1 MQVMTG
7 LMTGRLAA
15 LALVLVL
22 TAAAPAANAADTYP
36 TRPPHMIVTF
46 AAGGSSD
53 IMARTAAKA
62 MSEGL
67 GETVVVENRPGAG
80 GNVGA
85 EYVAHAAPD
94 GYTMLFGTIGTMGVG
109 PSLYKH
115 LNYDPLK
122 DLAPVGIL
130 HTLPNILI
138 VHVSLPVHNLK
149 ELIAYA
155 KAHPGQLTFASA
167 GTGSISHLAGELF
180 KEAAGI
186 DIVHVPYQSGGGS
199 MSADMIAGRVSMML
213 ETVTNA
219 LALVKTGQLQA
230 LAVTTPQRSQAVPDL
245 PTFAEAGLPGFDV
258 SSWTGLFV
266 PAGTPAP
273 IIERLNA
280 ETQRIAHDPAYIAQM
295 KTIGTDVA
303 ASTPE
308 QFGAFV
314 HAEVKKWG
322 RAIKQAGVTVQ

>member
-1 MQVMTG
+1 MTR
-7 LMTGRLAA
+7 LLTGRIAVMAMSAA
-15 LALVLVL
+15 L
-22 TAAAPAANAADTYP
+22 TFAAAMADAADTYP
-36 TRPPHMIVTF
+36 MRPPHMIVTF

-62 MSEGL
+62 IGDGL
-67 GETVVVENRPGAG
+67 GETVVVENKPGAG

-94 GYTMLFGTIGTMGVG
+94 GYTMLFGTIGTMGIG

-130 HTLPNILI
+130 HELPNVLI
-138 VHVSLPVHNLK
+138 VHVSLPVHDLK
-149 ELIAYA
+149 GLIAYA

-167 GTGSISHLAGELF
+167 GSGTVSHLSGELF

-186 DIVHVPYQSGGGS
+186 DIVHVPYHAGGGS
-199 MSADMIAGRVSMML
+199 VSTDLIAGRVSMML

-219 LALVKTGQLQA
+219 MALVKTGELRA
-230 LAVTTPQRSQAVPDL
+230 LAVTTPERSKALPDL
-245 PTFAEAGLPGFDV
+245 PTFAEAGLPGFAV

-266 PAGTPAP
+266 PAGTPAG
-273 IIERLNA
+273 IIQRLNT
-280 ETQRIAHDPAYIAQM
+280 ETQRIAHDPAYIEQM

-322 RAIKQAGVTVQ
+322 QAIKQAGVTVE

>member
-1 MQVMTG
+1 MTPKLWRTIAVG
-7 LMTGRLAA
+7 
-15 LALVLVL
+15 LALGVLV
-22 TAAAPAANAADTYP
+22 AAPARAADKYL

-53 IMARTAAKA
+53 LMARTAAKA

-67 GETVVVENRPGAG
+67 GENVVVENRPGAG

-85 EYVAHAAPD
+85 EYVAHASAD
-94 GYTMLFGTIGTMGVG
+94 GYTLLFGTIGTMGVG

-219 LALVKTGQLQA
+219 LALVKSGQLRA
-230 LAVTTPQRSQAVPDL
+230 LAVTTPQRSPAVPDL

-266 PAGTPAP
+266 PAGTPKP
-273 IIERLNA
+273 IIAKLNA
-280 ETQRIAHDPAYIAQM
+280 ETQRIAHDPAYVAQM
-295 KTIGTDVA
+295 KAIGTDVA
-303 ASTPE
+303 TDTPE
-308 QFGAFV
+308 QFGSFV
-314 HAEVKKWG
+314 HAEVEKWG
-322 RAIKQAGVTVQ
+322 RAVKQAGVTIQ

>member
-1 MQVMTG
+1 MSLRPWLVLG
-7 LMTGRLAA
+7 LA
-15 LALVLVL
+15 LAL
-22 TAAAPAANAADTYP
+22 TGGAAAGADAADKYP
-36 TRPPHMIVTF
+36 VRPPHMIVTF

-67 GETVVVENRPGAG
+67 GQNVVVENKPGAG

-85 EYVAHAAPD
+85 EYVAHSAAD
-94 GYTMLFGTIGTMGVG
+94 GYTMLFGTIGTMGIG

-130 HTLPNILI
+130 HTLPNVLI
-138 VHVSLPVHNLK
+138 VHVSLPVHSLK

-155 KAHPGQLTFASA
+155 KAHPGKLTFASA
-167 GTGSISHLAGELF
+167 GSGSVSHLAGELF

-186 DIVHVPYQSGGGS
+186 DIVHVPYHAGGGS
-199 MSADMIAGRVSMML
+199 VSADLIAGRVSMML

-219 LALVKTGQLQA
+219 LALVKTGQLRA
-230 LAVTTPQRSQAVPDL
+230 LAVTTPQRSDAVPDL
-245 PTFAEAGLPGFDV
+245 PTFAEAGLPGFAV

-266 PAGTPAP
+266 PAGTPAA
-273 IIERLNA
+273 IINRLNA
-280 ETQRIAHDPAYIAQM
+280 ETQRIAHDPAYVAAM
-295 KTIGTDVA
+295 KRIGTDVA
-303 ASTPE
+303 SSTPQE
-308 QFGAFV
+308 FTGFV
-314 HAEVKKWG
+314 HGEVRKWG
-322 RAIKQAGVTVQ
+322 KAVRQAGVKVE

>member
-1 MQVMTG
+1 MK
-7 LMTGRLAA
+7 LAA
-15 LALVLVL
+15 WLGLGVTLALG
-22 TAAAPAANAADTYP
+22 AAMTAPAMAADKYP
-36 TRPPHMIVTF
+36 ARPPHMIVTF

-53 IMARTAAKA
+53 LMARTAAKA
-62 MSEGL
+62 MSDGL
-67 GETVVVENRPGAG
+67 GENIVVENKGGAG

-94 GYTMLFGTIGTMGVG
+94 GYTMLFGTIGTMGIG

-138 VHVSLPVHNLK
+138 VHVSLPVHSLK

-155 KAHPGQLTFASA
+155 KANPGKLTFASA
-167 GTGSISHLAGELF
+167 GSGSVSHLAGELF

-186 DIVHVPYQSGGGS
+186 DIVHVPYHAGGGS
-199 MSADMIAGRVSMML
+199 VSADLIAGRVSMML

-219 LALVKTGQLQA
+219 LALVKTGQLRA
-230 LAVTTPQRSQAVPDL
+230 LAVTTPQRSDAVPDL
-245 PTFAEAGLPGFDV
+245 PTFAEAGLPGFEV

-266 PAGTPAP
+266 PAGTPAS
-273 IIERLNA
+273 IIQRLNA

-295 KTIGTDVA
+295 KKIGTDVA

-308 QFGAFV
+308 QFSAFV
-314 HAEVKKWG
+314 HAEVQKWG
-322 RAIKQAGVTVQ
+322 KAVKQAGVKIE

>member
-1 MQVMTG
+1 MK
-7 LMTGRLAA
+7 LMSWPIAA
-15 LALVLVL
+15 AVVLALG
-22 TAAAPAANAADTYP
+22 AASAAPARAADKYP
-36 TRPPHMIVTF
+36 SRPVHMIVTF

-53 IMARTAAKA
+53 LMARTAAKA
-62 MSEGL
+62 MSQGL
-67 GETVVVENRPGAG
+67 GENIVVENRPGAG

-85 EYVAHAAPD
+85 EYVAHATAD

-199 MSADMIAGRVSMML
+199 VSADLIAGRVSMML

-219 LALVKTGQLQA
+219 MTLVKTGQLRA
-230 LAVTTPQRSQAVPDL
+230 LAVTTPQRSPAVPDL

-266 PAGTPAP
+266 TAGTPKP
-273 IIERLNA
+273 IIARLNA
-280 ETQRIAHDPAYIAQM
+280 ETQRIAHDPAYIEQM
-295 KTIGTDVA
+295 KKIGTDVA
-303 ASTPE
+303 SSTPE
-308 QFGAFV
+308 QFGTFV
-314 HAEVKKWG
+314 RSEVEKWG
-322 RAIKQAGVTVQ
+322 RAVKKAGVTVQ

>member
-1 MQVMTG
+1 MMPK
-7 LMTGRLAA
+7 LWRMAA
-15 LALVLVL
+15 VLL
-22 TAAAPAANAADTYP
+22 TLGAMAAAPAQAETYP
-36 TRPPHMIVTF
+36 SRPPHMIVTF

-67 GETVVVENRPGAG
+67 GQNIVVENRPGAG

-85 EYVAHAAPD
+85 EYVARAAPD

-138 VHVSLPVHNLK
+138 VHVSLPVQNLK

-219 LALVKTGQLQA
+219 MALVKTGQLRA
-230 LAVTTPQRSQAVPDL
+230 LAVTTPQRSQALPDL

-266 PAGTPAP
+266 PAGTPRP
-273 IIERLNA
+273 IIAKLNA
-280 ETQRIAHDPAYIAQM
+280 ETRRIAHDPAYIAQM

-303 ASTPE
+303 SSTPE
-308 QFGAFV
+308 QFGTFV
-314 HAEVKKWG
+314 HAEVEKWG
-322 RAIKQAGVTVQ
+322 RAVKQAGVTVQ

>member
-1 MQVMTG
+1 MT
-7 LMTGRLAA
+7 LTGWRLLGVI
-15 LALVLVL
+15 LALGSAV
-22 TAAAPAANAADTYP
+22 AAPADAADKYP
-36 TRPPHMIVTF
+36 SRPPHMIVTF

-67 GETVVVENRPGAG
+67 GENIVVENKGGAG

-85 EYVAHAAPD
+85 EYVAHSAAD
-94 GYTMLFGTIGTMGVG
+94 GYTMLFGTIGTMGIG

-130 HTLPNILI
+130 HTLPNVLI
-138 VHVSLPVHNLK
+138 VHASLPVHSLK

-155 KAHPGQLTFASA
+155 KANPGKLTFASA
-167 GTGSISHLAGELF
+167 GSGSVSHLAGELF

-186 DIVHVPYQSGGGS
+186 DIVHIPYHAGGGS
-199 MSADMIAGRVSMML
+199 VSADLLAGRVSMML

-219 LALVKTGQLQA
+219 LALVKTGKLRA
-230 LAVTTPQRSQAVPDL
+230 LAVTTPQRSDAVPDL
-245 PTFAEAGLPGFDV
+245 PTFAEAGLPGFAV

-266 PAGTPAP
+266 PAGTPPA
-273 IIERLNA
+273 IIARLNA
-280 ETQRIAHDPAYIAQM
+280 ETQRIAHDPKYIAQM
-295 KTIGTDVA
+295 KNIGTDVA

-308 QFGAFV
+308 QFASFV
-314 HAEVKKWG
+314 KAEVQKWG
-322 RAIKQAGVTVQ
+322 KAVTQAGVKVE

>member
-1 MQVMTG
+1 MTR
-7 LMTGRLAA
+7 LLTGRIAVMAMSAA
-15 LALVLVL
+15 L
-22 TAAAPAANAADTYP
+22 TFAAAMADAADTYP
-36 TRPPHMIVTF
+36 MRPPHMIVTF

-62 MSEGL
+62 IGDGL
-67 GETVVVENRPGAG
+67 GETVVVENKPGAG

-94 GYTMLFGTIGTMGVG
+94 GYTMLFGTIGTMGIG

-130 HTLPNILI
+130 HELPNVLI
-138 VHVSLPVHNLK
+138 VHVSLPVHDLK
-149 ELIAYA
+149 GLIAYA

-167 GTGSISHLAGELF
+167 GSGTVSHLSGELF

-186 DIVHVPYQSGGGS
+186 DIVHVPYHAGGGS
-199 MSADMIAGRVSMML
+199 VSTDLIAGRVSMML

-219 LALVKTGQLQA
+219 MALVKTGELRA
-230 LAVTTPQRSQAVPDL
+230 LAVTTPQRSKALPDL
-245 PTFAEAGLPGFDV
+245 PTFAEAGLPGFAV

-266 PAGTPAP
+266 PAGTPAG
-273 IIERLNA
+273 IIQRLNT
-280 ETQRIAHDPAYIAQM
+280 ETQRIAHDPAYIEQM

-322 RAIKQAGVTVQ
+322 QAIKQAGVTVE

>member
-1 MQVMTG
+1 MKSIAWRTIG
-7 LMTGRLAA
+7 LA
-15 LALVLVL
+15 LALCGAS
-22 TAAAPAANAADTYP
+22 AAVANAADTYP
-36 TRPPHMIVTF
+36 ARPPHMIVTF

-53 IMARTAAKA
+53 IMARTVAKA
-62 MSEGL
+62 MGDGL
-67 GETVVVENRPGAG
+67 GQQIVVENKPGAG

-94 GYTMLFGTIGTMGVG
+94 GYTMLFGTIGTMGIG

-115 LNYDPLK
+115 LSYDPLK

-130 HTLPNILI
+130 HKLPNVLI

-149 ELIAYA
+149 DLIAYA

-167 GTGSISHLAGELF
+167 GTGSVSHLAGELF

-199 MSADMIAGRVSMML
+199 VSADLIAGRVSMML

-219 LALVKTGQLQA
+219 LALVKSGQLRA
-230 LAVTTPQRSQAVPDL
+230 LAVTTPERSAAVPDL

-266 PAGTPAP
+266 PAGTPKAT
-273 IIERLNA
+273 ILRLNA
-280 ETQRIAHDPAYIAQM
+280 ETKRIAQDPAYIEAM
-295 KTIGTDVA
+295 KRIGTDVA
-303 ASTPE
+303 YSTPD
-308 QFGAFV
+308 QFGAFEK
-314 HAEVKKWG
+314 AEVQKWG
-322 RAIKQAGVTVQ
+322 KAIKEAGVTVR

>member
-1 MQVMTG
+1 MTS
-7 LMTGRLAA
+7 TWWRTIAVAAA
-15 LALVLVL
+15 LATSLSV
-22 TAAAPAANAADTYP
+22 AQAADTYP
-36 TRPPHMIVTF
+36 ARPPHLIVTF

-53 IMARTAAKA
+53 IMARTVAKA
-62 MSEGL
+62 MGDGL
-67 GETVVVENRPGAG
+67 GQQIVVENKPGAG

-94 GYTMLFGTIGTMGVG
+94 GYTLLFGTIGTIGIG

-138 VHVSLPVHNLK
+138 VHVSVPAHNLK
-149 ELIAYA
+149 ELIAHA

-167 GTGSISHLAGELF
+167 GTGSVSHLAGELF

-199 MSADMIAGRVSMML
+199 VSADLIAGRVSMML

-219 LALVKTGQLQA
+219 LALVKTGQLRA
-230 LAVTTPQRSQAVPDL
+230 LAVTTPQRSAAVPDL
-245 PTFAEAGLPGFDV
+245 PTFAEAGLPGFNV
-258 SSWTGLFV
+258 SSWTGLFA
-266 PAGTPAP
+266 PAGTPKA
-273 IIERLNA
+273 IILRLNA
-280 ETQRIAHDPAYIAQM
+280 ETKRIAHDPAYIEAM
-295 KTIGTDVA
+295 KRIGTDVA
-303 ASTPE
+303 YSTPD
-308 QFGAFV
+308 QFSAFV
-314 HAEVKKWG
+314 KAEVQKWG
-322 RAIKQAGVTVQ
+322 TAVKQAGVKIQ

>member
-1 MQVMTG
+1 MV
-7 LMTGRLAA
+7 
-15 LALVLVL
+15 VF
-22 TAAAPAANAADTYP
+22 AAAQADAADTYP
-36 TRPPHMIVTF
+36 SRPPHMIVTF

-53 IMARTAAKA
+53 LMARTAAKA
-62 MSEGL
+62 IGEGL
-67 GETVVVENRPGAG
+67 GETVVVENKPGAG

-94 GYTMLFGTIGTMGVG
+94 GYTMLFGTIGTMGIG

-130 HTLPNILI
+130 HELPNVLI
-138 VHVSLPVHNLK
+138 VHVSLPVQDLK
-149 ELIAYA
+149 GLIAYA

-167 GTGSISHLAGELF
+167 GSGTVSHLSGELF
-180 KEAAGI
+180 KEAADI
-186 DIVHVPYQSGGGS
+186 DIVHVPYHAGGGS
-199 MSADMIAGRVSMML
+199 VSTDLIAGRVSMML

-219 LALVKTGQLQA
+219 MALVKTGELRA
-230 LAVTTPQRSQAVPDL
+230 LAVTTPERSKALPDL
-245 PTFAEAGLPGFDV
+245 PTFAEAGLPGFAV

-266 PAGTPAP
+266 PAGTPAG
-273 IIERLNA
+273 IIQRLNA
-280 ETQRIAHDPAYIAQM
+280 ETQRIAHDPAYIEQM
-295 KTIGTDVA
+295 KAIGTDVA

-308 QFGAFV
+308 QFGTFV

-322 RAIKQAGVTVQ
+322 QAITQAGVTVE

>member
-1 MQVMTG
+1 MMWQRRQFLQLATG
-7 LMTGRLAA
+7 AA
-15 LALVLVL
+15 LTPALPKLALADDAYPNRPVHLVVGY
-22 TAAAPAANAADTYP
+22 AP
-36 TRPPHMIVTF
+36 
-46 AAGGSSD
+46 GGVSD
-53 IMARTAAKA
+53 ILARLIGQKL
-62 MSEGL
+62 SERL
-67 GETVVVENRPGAG
+67 GQPFIIDNRPGAG

-85 EYVAHAAPD
+85 EYVAHATPD

-219 LALVKTGQLQA
+219 LALVKSGQLRA
-230 LAVTTPQRSQAVPDL
+230 LAVTTPQRSPAVPDL

-266 PAGTPAP
+266 PAGTPAG
-273 IIERLNA
+273 IIQRLNA

-303 ASTPE
+303 SSTPE

-314 HAEVKKWG
+314 KSEVEKWG
-322 RAIKQAGVTVQ
+322 RAVKQAGVTVQ

>member
-1 MQVMTG
+1 MTR
-7 LMTGRLAA
+7 LLTGRIAVMA
-15 LALVLVL
+15 MSASL
-22 TAAAPAANAADTYP
+22 TFAAAMADAADTYP
-36 TRPPHMIVTF
+36 MRPPHMIVTF

-62 MSEGL
+62 IGDGL
-67 GETVVVENRPGAG
+67 GETVVVENKPGAG

-94 GYTMLFGTIGTMGVG
+94 GYTMLFGTIGTMGIG

-122 DLAPVGIL
+122 DLAPVSIL
-130 HTLPNILI
+130 HELPNVLI
-138 VHVSLPVHNLK
+138 VHVSLPVHDLK
-149 ELIAYA
+149 GLIAYA

-167 GTGSISHLAGELF
+167 GSGTVSHLSGELF

-186 DIVHVPYQSGGGS
+186 DIVHVPYHAGGGS
-199 MSADMIAGRVSMML
+199 VSTDLIAGRVSMML

-219 LALVKTGQLQA
+219 MALVKTGELRA
-230 LAVTTPQRSQAVPDL
+230 LAVTTPQRSKALPDL
-245 PTFAEAGLPGFDV
+245 PTFAEAGLPGFAV

-266 PAGTPAP
+266 PAGTPAG
-273 IIERLNA
+273 IIQRLNA
-280 ETQRIAHDPAYIAQM
+280 ETQRIAHDPAYIEQM
-295 KTIGTDVA
+295 KAIGTDVA

-322 RAIKQAGVTVQ
+322 QAIKQAGVTVE

>member
-1 MQVMTG
+1 MNPMSWRIAAIV
-7 LMTGRLAA
+7 LAWA
-15 LALVLVL
+15 LASAV
-22 TAAAPAANAADTYP
+22 PARAADKYP
-36 TRPPHMIVTF
+36 TRPPHLIVTF

-53 IMARTAAKA
+53 LMARTAAKA

-67 GETVVVENRPGAG
+67 GENVVVENRPGAG

-85 EYVAHAAPD
+85 EYVAHAASD

-219 LALVKTGQLQA
+219 LALVKSGQLRA
-230 LAVTTPQRSQAVPDL
+230 LAVTTPQRSPAVPDL

-266 PAGTPAP
+266 PAGTPRP
-273 IIERLNA
+273 VIMKLNA

-308 QFGAFV
+308 QFGTFV
-314 HAEVKKWG
+314 HAEVQKWG
-322 RAIKQAGVTVQ
+322 RAIQQADVTVQ

>member
-1 MQVMTG
+1 D
-7 LMTGRLAA
+7 L
-15 LALVLVL
+15 
-22 TAAAPAANAADTYP
+22 
-36 TRPPHMIVTF
+36 
-46 AAGGSSD
+46 
-53 IMARTAAKA
+53 MARTAAKA
-62 MSEGL
+62 MGEGL
-67 GETVVVENRPGAG
+67 GENVVVENRPGAG

-138 VHVSLPVHNLK
+138 VHVSLPVHDLK

-180 KEAAGI
+180 KEAADI

-219 LALVKTGQLQA
+219 LALVKSGQLRA
-230 LAVTTPQRSQAVPDL
+230 LAVTTPQRSPAVPDL

-266 PAGTPAP
+266 PAGTPAG
-273 IIERLNA
+273 IIQRLNA
-280 ETQRIAHDPAYIAQM
+280 ETQRIARDPAYIAQM

-303 ASTPE
+303 SSTPE
-308 QFGAFV
+308 QFGTFV
-314 HAEVKKWG
+314 HAEVQKWG
-322 RAIKQAGVTVQ
+322 RAVEQAGVTVQ

>member
-1 MQVMTG
+1 MTPN
-7 LMTGRLAA
+7 LWRAVAVVLTLAA
-15 LALVLVL
+15 QGAA
-22 TAAAPAANAADTYP
+22 TASATDAYPA
-36 TRPPHMIVTF
+36 RPPHMIVTF

-62 MSEGL
+62 LGEGL
-67 GETVVVENRPGAG
+67 GETVVVENKPGAG

-94 GYTMLFGTIGTMGVG
+94 GYTMLFGTIGTMGIG
-109 PSLYKH
+109 PSLYTH

-130 HTLPNILI
+130 HELPNVLI
-138 VHVSLPVHNLK
+138 VHVSLPIHNLK
-149 ELIAYA
+149 DLIAYA

-167 GTGSISHLAGELF
+167 GSGTVSHLSGELF

-186 DIVHVPYQSGGGS
+186 DIVHVPYHAGGGS
-199 MSADMIAGRVSMML
+199 VSTDLIAGRVSMML

-219 LALVKTGQLQA
+219 MALVKSGQLRA
-230 LAVTTPQRSQAVPDL
+230 LAVTTPERSKALPDL
-245 PTFAEAGLPGFDV
+245 PTFAEAGLPGFAV

-266 PAGTPAP
+266 PAGTPAG
-273 IIERLNA
+273 IIQRLNA
-280 ETQRIAHDPAYIAQM
+280 ETQRIAHDPAYIEQM
-295 KTIGTDVA
+295 KAIGTDVA

-308 QFGAFV
+308 QFGTFV

-322 RAIKQAGVTVQ
+322 QAIKQAGVTVE

>member
-1 MQVMTG
+1 MTPN
-7 LMTGRLAA
+7 LWRMVA
-15 LALVLVL
+15 VVL
-22 TAAAPAANAADTYP
+22 TLGAMATTPARAAETYP
-36 TRPPHMIVTF
+36 SRPPHMIVTF

-62 MSEGL
+62 MSAGL
-67 GETVVVENRPGAG
+67 GENIVVENRPGAG

-85 EYVAHAAPD
+85 EYVSRAAPD

-138 VHVSLPVHNLK
+138 VHVSLPVHDLK

-180 KEAAGI
+180 KEVAGI

-219 LALVKTGQLQA
+219 MALVKTGQLRA
-230 LAVTTPQRSQAVPDL
+230 LAVTTPKRSQALPDL

-266 PAGTPAP
+266 PAGTPKS
-273 IIERLNA
+273 IIAKLNA

-303 ASTPE
+303 ADTPE

-314 HAEVKKWG
+314 HAEVQKWG
-322 RAIKQAGVTVQ
+322 RAVTQAGVTVQ

>member
-1 MQVMTG
+1 MTR
-7 LMTGRLAA
+7 LLTGRIAVMAMSAA
-15 LALVLVL
+15 L
-22 TAAAPAANAADTYP
+22 TFAAAMADAADTYP
-36 TRPPHMIVTF
+36 MRPPHMIVTF

-62 MSEGL
+62 IGDGL
-67 GETVVVENRPGAG
+67 GETVVVENKPGAG

-94 GYTMLFGTIGTMGVG
+94 GYTMLFGTIGTMGIG

-130 HTLPNILI
+130 HELPNVLI
-138 VHVSLPVHNLK
+138 VHVSLPVHDLK
-149 ELIAYA
+149 GLIAYA

-167 GTGSISHLAGELF
+167 GSGTVSHLSGELF

-186 DIVHVPYQSGGGS
+186 DIVHVPYHAGGGS
-199 MSADMIAGRVSMML
+199 VSTDLIAGRVSMML

-219 LALVKTGQLQA
+219 MALVKTGELRA
-230 LAVTTPQRSQAVPDL
+230 LAVTTPERSKALPDL
-245 PTFAEAGLPGFDV
+245 PTFAEAGLPGFAV

-266 PAGTPAP
+266 PAGTPAG
-273 IIERLNA
+273 IVQRLNA
-280 ETQRIAHDPAYIAQM
+280 ETQRIAHDPAYIEQM
-295 KTIGTDVA
+295 KAIGTDVA

-322 RAIKQAGVTVQ
+322 QAIKQAGVTVE

>member
-1 MQVMTG
+1 MKLVSRRIAAIVLALG
-7 LMTGRLAA
+7 LAA
-15 LALVLVL
+15 VL
-22 TAAAPAANAADTYP
+22 PAHAADKYP
-36 TRPPHMIVTF
+36 ARPPHMIVTF

-62 MSEGL
+62 MSQGL
-67 GETVVVENRPGAG
+67 GENIVVENRPGAG

-85 EYVAHAAPD
+85 EYVAHATAD

-138 VHVSLPVHNLK
+138 VHVSLPVHNLA

-219 LALVKTGQLQA
+219 LALVKSGQLRA
-230 LAVTTPQRSQAVPDL
+230 LAVTTPQRSPAVPDL

-266 PAGTPAP
+266 PAGTPAGV
-273 IIERLNA
+273 IQKLNA

-303 ASTPE
+303 SSTPE
-308 QFGAFV
+308 QFGTFV
-314 HAEVKKWG
+314 HAEVQKWG
-322 RAIKQAGVTVQ
+322 RAIQQAGVTVQ